1 MEAAERTADGRGE
14 RLANAGRPMKSVDL
28 PEPIGRDRPHD
39 VGLYAILFLECS
51 ESLPE
56 FCHVSND
63 GPDLFRDECRRLL
76 RTPARREGV
85 LSRVHSEEV
94 VEVVESL
101 LTGRLSL
108 FQRFEP
114 LTEATPELAEL
125 LAVGTEEARPV
136 QAGLHT
142 LH

>member
-1 MEAAERTADGRGE
+1 MCESNGTLRLDTLLEFLVHAMALSDDPADGRGE
-14 RLANAGRPMKSVDL
+14 RLVNAGRPRESVDL

-76 RTPARREGV
+76 RTPAPREGV

-94 VEVVESL
+94 VEVV
-101 LTGRLSL
+101 
-108 FQRFEP
+108 
-114 LTEATPELAEL
+114 
-125 LAVGTEEARPV
+125 
-136 QAGLHT
+136 
-142 LH
+142 